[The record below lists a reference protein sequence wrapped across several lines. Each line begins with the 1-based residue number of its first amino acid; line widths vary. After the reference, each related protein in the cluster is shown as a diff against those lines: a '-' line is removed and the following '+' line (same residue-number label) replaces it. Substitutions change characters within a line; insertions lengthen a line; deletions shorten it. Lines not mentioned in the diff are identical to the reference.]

1 MEEKILDFIMEYAQ
15 ENEGVPFQVIEEN
28 FNIVMDD
35 IISDAIWDRD
45 NVSDVIIE
53 SDRYV
58 ITCFEDWYRAICDR
72 YGNEIKKSGYEENA
86 YAAFSF
92 FISLP
97 K

>member
-15 ENEGVPFQVIEEN
+15 EIEEN
-28 FNIVMDD
+28 FNIVMDDKLKD

-58 ITCFEDWYRAICDR
+58 ITCFED
-72 YGNEIKKSGYEENA
+72 
-86 YAAFSF
+86 
-92 FISLP
+92 
-97 K
+97 

>member
-28 FNIVMDD
+28 FNIVM
-35 IISDAIWDRD
+35 AIWDRD

-58 ITCFEDWYRAICDR
+58 ITCFED
-72 YGNEIKKSGYEENA
+72 
-86 YAAFSF
+86 
-92 FISLP
+92 
-97 K
+97 